1 MYQFIKYKKRVA
13 GVIINGTNHNNL
25 DFPGDNSPGLQ
36 CPKGQFGEL
45 LVNLVCFSVSLS
57 VCLSV
62 YHYIAIVS
70 FQIEG
75 DKTYQYDKDY
85 IDLHGFQLNSTQMR
99 RKRSTIPS
107 SYRSTNAVGCR
118 EDENYCVEIN
128 CTLKSSVPANADIK
142 VVLYAR
148 LVAKTVAKYTEAPP
162 TAASRLVA
170 WFNSSYFYNPR
181 PFTATVRSRLSPDQ
195 VEEYFDCVPV
205 WVVIGSVIGG
215 VVILAIIILILFYCG
230 FFKTKRHGSMTVTAD
245 EEIRWKTAAPTL
257 QTPEGGT
264 VASETVTNNNEYRTD
279 KPSYENH
286 PMHEHEALRSES
298 EESDDSVKKMP
309 LNGTEQTTV

>member
-85 IDLHGFQLNSTQMR
+85 IDLHGFQ
-99 RKRSTIPS
+99 
-107 SYRSTNAVGCR
+107 ACH
-118 EDENYCVEIN
+118 
-128 CTLKSSVPANADIK
+128 
-142 VVLYAR
+142 
-148 LVAKTVAKYTEAPP
+148 
-162 TAASRLVA
+162 
-170 WFNSSYFYNPR
+170 
-181 PFTATVRSRLSPDQ
+181 SPH
-195 VEEYFDCVPV
+195 Y
-205 WVVIGSVIGG
+205 
-215 VVILAIIILILFYCG
+215 
-230 FFKTKRHGSMTVTAD
+230 
-245 EEIRWKTAAPTL
+245 
-257 QTPEGGT
+257 
-264 VASETVTNNNEYRTD
+264 
-279 KPSYENH
+279 KPSVLANYKCMSSLTQPKCEEN
-286 PMHEHEALRSES
+286 EVLF
-298 EESDDSVKKMP
+298 
-309 LNGTEQTTV
+309 LLQ